1 MRAGWKRSSI
11 RSDAKSATIGA
22 MSPLAPDPAAIAARA
37 ALDARDP
44 VILLT
49 GRAGTGKSWFIRKL
63 IEEDQHRPQVVLAPT
78 GLAAMNI
85 GGQTIHSFF
94 GFPPRPLLGFKEKPS
109 WFFTQNARRL
119 SRIVVDEISMLR
131 ADTLD
136 AMDAHLR
143 AAKKSV
149 KPFGGVQM
157 LLVGDFYQLPPVV
170 RADEGR
176 LLEEAGYAS
185 PYAFSALSLRDEG
198 VSAFELTAMRRQTES
213 HFIDLL
219 QAIRD
224 RHGVRDAIDELNAHC
239 YGAGPLPNRP
249 VLLCA
254 TNAVADSYNV
264 RGLQSLPGNAQIFGG
279 TFKGELPKQGVS
291 GDRLPAPMELALKT
305 GARVIFTQNDPEG
318 AWVNGTLGTVTAYDE
333 DIVRV
338 AIDPSEFGCG
348 VEVDVTR
355 SSWPQSRWQWN
366 EASQTMETKEE
377 YRYVQFP
384 LAPAWAITIHKA
396 QGMTLDA
403 VEVDLGR
410 GAFAPGQTYVA
421 LSRARTLAGLRLTR
435 PLQERD
441 VQVDEAIAEG
451 LARWVG

>member
-1 MRAGWKRSSI
+1 MRYHR
-11 RSDAKSATIGA
+11 T
-22 MSPLAPDPAAIAARA
+22 MSVPQLAPDLAALAARA

-44 VILLT
+44 VVLLT
-49 GRAGTGKSWFIRKL
+49 GRAGTGKSWFIRRL

-85 GGQTIHSFF
+85 GGQTVHSFF
-94 GFPPRPLLGFKEKPS
+94 GFPPRPLLGFREKPN

-119 SRIVVDEISMLR
+119 SRIVIDEISMLR

-170 RADEGR
+170 RGDEGR

-185 PYAFSALSLRDEG
+185 PYAFSALSLKDQG
-198 VSAFELTAMRRQTES
+198 VSAFELTAMRRQSEA

-224 RHGVRDAIDELNAHC
+224 RHGVRDAIAELNAAC
-239 YGAGPLPNRP
+239 FGAGPLPVRP

-254 TNAVADSYNV
+254 TNAVADAYNV
-264 RGLQSLPGNAQIFGG
+264 RGLNALPGNPRVYDGG
-279 TFKGELPKQGVS
+279 FKGELPKHGVS
-291 GDRLPAPMELALKT
+291 GDRLPAPMALALKP

-318 AWVNGTLGTVTAYDE
+318 VWVNGTLGTVLSLDDDA
-333 DIVRV
+333 VRV
-338 AIDPSEFGCG
+338 RIDASEISDA
-348 VEVDVTR
+348 VEVDVAR

-366 EASQTMETKEE
+366 ETSQAMETKEE

-421 LSRARTLAGLRLTR
+421 LSRARTLDGLRLTR